1 MREGMTQSLVII
13 VGLSF
18 EARIAGRIR
27 AQVICSGDGQNLAA
41 SLTRAITKQCRGLI
55 SLGIAGGLLPNLS
68 AGTCVIGSQIVDGT
82 KRLMT
87 DRSWSQSLLQAIPGS
102 IYGKIVGVAAPIP
115 FPEVKHSLY
124 LNTGAIAVD
133 MESHVVGNAAVTN
146 GLPFV
151 AIRVISD
158 PAESSLPRVALAAM
172 RPNGTVDCF
181 AMVRSLMNHPREV
194 RALAETA
201 RDTFAAG
208 ITLSRVCSVFRSC
221 NEPDVRSQAITL
233 KGAAMASLKTV
244 AAPTKRSI
252 AT

>member
-146 GLPFV
+146 AYLSSPSGSL
-151 AIRVISD
+151 AIRPNV
-158 PAESSLPRVALAAM
+158 PCRELHWLPCV
-172 RPNGTVDCF
+172 
-181 AMVRSLMNHPREV
+181 LM
-194 RALAETA
+194 
-201 RDTFAAG
+201 G
-208 ITLSRVCSVFRSC
+208 
-221 NEPDVRSQAITL
+221 Q
-233 KGAAMASLKTV
+233 
-244 AAPTKRSI
+244 SI
-252 AT
+252 VLRWFVH